1 LVGVGN
7 FALFMKFYNSFGQ
20 VMNFST
26 IFTFDAVLVQE
37 IGATDF

>member
-1 LVGVGN
+1 LVAVGK
-7 FALFMKFYNSFGQ
+7 FASIVKIYNSFGQ

-26 IFTFDAVLVQE
+26 IFTFDATLAHE